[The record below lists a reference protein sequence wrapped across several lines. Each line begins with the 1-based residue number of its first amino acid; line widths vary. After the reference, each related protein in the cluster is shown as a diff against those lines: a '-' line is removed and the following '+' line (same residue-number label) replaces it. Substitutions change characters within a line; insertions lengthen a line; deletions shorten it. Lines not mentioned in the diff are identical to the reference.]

1 MDKKYIELFKN
12 MAHATE
18 VTAERVMEFN
28 RAQKDEAGEKTAQI
42 MRDDFATLYNKMS
55 AEDFDG
61 TLTKA
66 EYSKLLVGC
75 FVIANN
81 IQDKIVNLQNALAGY
96 KDDVIPKL
104 DEIVNQT
111 KTDEEAQ
118 AMADQKFIIENKD

>member
-28 RAQKDEAGEKTAQI
+28 HTQNDEAGEKTAQV
-42 MRDDFATLYNKMS
+42 MRDDFAALYNKMS

-81 IQDKIVNLQNALAGY
+81 IQDKIANLQNALAGY
-96 KDDVIPKL
+96 KEDVIPKL
-104 DEIVNQT
+104 DEIVNKT

-118 AMADQKFIIENKD
+118 TLANQKFVIDDNN